1 MPEQSPTSAP
11 PRPPGNSRPGGP
23 LAGLRRALAFPVFED
38 RPTQERAW
46 FLGSLLAM
54 VAVVHGLTTLRH
66 VAMPGGSGYSTD
78 AIAVAWAAL
87 TIPILLLRLR
97 RVKAANGSFVV
108 VAWGVVFGSSLTNP
122 GVQPVPVYLVLVAM
136 VGLLIGGRGPFYFA
150 ALALVSEVF
159 TVLSRGHRDAEQVM
173 TAISA
178 PASYLFF
185 LALLVYLFDRNVR
198 RALSALEAEVAE
210 RKRAEEKAEN
220 ASRAKSAFL
229 ANMSHELRTP
239 MNAVIGM
246 TGLLLDTPLSPEQ
259 RDFAET
265 VRKSGNA
272 LLSVINDILDFSKIE
287 AEQLELET
295 APFSVREC
303 VESTLDL
310 VAAQA
315 AEKGLDLAYVLSPEV
330 PGAVVGDVT
339 RLRQIMV
346 NLAANAVKFTPAGE
360 VVLSVD
366 AQPDPGATPESGR
379 HVLRIAVRDTGIGI
393 PADQQERLFRSF
405 SQMDSSTTR
414 RYGGTGL
421 GLAISKRLAELMGG
435 TIQVKSAPG
444 EGTNFTVTIPF
455 EATSYRMPRHLEPN
469 QPHLMGKRLLIV
481 DDNAVNRKILHVQA
495 DSWGMIPVEAASG
508 AEAIG
513 VVVAQAPFD
522 LAILDLH
529 MPRMD
534 GLTLAEALRALP
546 AGRTVP
552 LVMLSSV
559 NYRSSDP
566 RLEHFRAF
574 LTKPVKASPLYNTLL
589 QALPR
594 SAPHPFTVAAPNI
607 DQEQA
612 VGHPLRILLAED
624 HPTNQKL
631 ALLSLQRLGYLADLA
646 ADGEEVLA
654 ALRRRPYDV
663 VLMDVQMPQMDG
675 LEATR
680 RIQQLVPSEE
690 RPYIIALT
698 ANASTQDREACLAAG
713 MDDYLRKPF
722 LMEELIVALTRAHE
736 ARSGKPHGA
745 DGSRAEAPGAPE
757 AEEPRAEAE
766 PESVPQQ
773 LDPAAF
779 ARLREMLG
787 HDTAIITE
795 VLETYEK
802 ETARLLEVAEVAV
815 AADQASALE
824 RAAHSLRSSSQSL
837 GALAVAEAAAR
848 MEELARKGDL
858 GEARTWLARAQ
869 RAFAPLRPALVA
881 SSAKG
886 PPGHPPKF

>member
-1 MPEQSPTSAP
+1 MAEQAPTSAP
-11 PRPPGNSRPGGP
+11 PRPRNIRPAGP
-23 LAGLRRALAFPVFED
+23 FAGLRRALAFPVFED
-38 RPTQERAW
+38 QTTRERAQ
-46 FLGSLLAM
+46 FLGSLLVM
-54 VAVVHGLTTLRH
+54 VVLVHGFTTLRH
-66 VAMPGGSGYSTD
+66 VFIPGGSEYTTG
-78 AIAVAWAAL
+78 AIAVAWAAQM
-87 TIPILLLRLR
+87 IPILLLRLR
-97 RVKAANGSFVV
+97 RVKAANGSFL
-108 VAWGVVFGSSLTNP
+108 VAAWVILFGSSLTNP
-122 GVQPVPVYLVLVAM
+122 GVDPVPVYLVLVAM
-136 VGLLIGGRGPFYFA
+136 AGLLIGGRGPFFFA
-150 ALALVSEVF
+150 ALALVSQVF
-159 TVLSRGHRDAEQVM
+159 TVLSRGHRGAAQVL

-178 PASYLFF
+178 PAGYLFF

-198 RALSALEAEVAE
+198 RALSALKAEVAE
-210 RKRAEEKAEN
+210 RQRAEVKAEN

-246 TGLLLDTPLSPEQ
+246 TGLLLDTPLSAEQ

-265 VRKSGNA
+265 VRRSGNA

-315 AEKGLDLAYVLSPEV
+315 GEKGLDLAYVLSPEV
-330 PGAVVGDVT
+330 PGAVVGDMT

-346 NLAANAVKFTPAGE
+346 NLVANAVKFTPAGE

-366 AQPDPGATPESGR
+366 TQPDPGATRESGR

-393 PADQQERLFRSF
+393 PADQHERLFRSF

-414 RYGGTGL
+414 RHGGTGL

-435 TIQVKSAPG
+435 SIQVKSAPG
-444 EGTNFTVTIPF
+444 EGATFTVTIPF
-455 EATSYRMPRHLEPN
+455 EATSYHVPAHLEPN
-469 QPHLMGKRLLIV
+469 QPRLMGKRLLIV

-495 DSWGMIPVEAASG
+495 ESWGMIPVEAASG
-508 AEAIG
+508 SEAIG
-513 VVVAQAPFD
+513 LVVAQAPFD

-559 NYRSSDP
+559 NYRSGDP

-589 QALPR
+589 EALPR
-594 SAPHPFTVAAPNI
+594 TTPQPTAPAAPTL
-607 DQEQA
+607 DREQA
-612 VGHPLRILLAED
+612 VRHPLRILLAED

-654 ALRRRPYDV
+654 ALRRQHYDV

-680 RIQQLVPSEE
+680 RIQQLVPAEE

-713 MDDYLRKPF
+713 MADYLRKPF
-722 LMEELIVALTRAHE
+722 LMEELIAALTRAHE
-736 ARSGKPHGA
+736 ARSGKPR
-745 DGSRAEAPGAPE
+745 RANGGQASAPPARG

-766 PESVPQQ
+766 PESTPAQ

-779 ARLREMLG
+779 AHLRELLD
-787 HDTAIITE
+787 HDATMITE
-795 VLETYEK
+795 VLATYEK
-802 ETARLLEVAEVAV
+802 ETARLLAAAEQAL
-815 AADQASALE
+815 AEDQKSAFE
-824 RAAHSLRSSSQSL
+824 RAAHSLRSSSRNV
-837 GALAVAEAAAR
+837 GALAVAEAADR
-848 MEELARKGDL
+848 MEELARKGEL
-858 GEARTWLARAQ
+858 GEARTWLSRAQ
-869 RAFAPLRPALVA
+869 RAFARLRPALVA
-881 SSAKG
+881 SSTKDRQTTS
-886 PPGHPPKF
+886 